1 MAKNR
6 KLHIVCVVL
15 AVLALVFA
23 LGSAYARYVVS
34 NDAEGSLY
42 AKEFYFTSDYLKA
55 GGAVYTLSTDATGET
70 SVTFSVRNF
79 EDEYR
84 VNDHEIA
91 YTITVT
97 GPEGFLLQKQDDKL
111 GADAKEDDVITLSA
125 LKAGENYTVTVTS
138 DQTDGKG
145 FVKTLSAT
153 FKVIQ
158 PEKTAYMHLDVS
170 NPAYVVLTVWT
181 KNLTGVAQISFPA
194 GLIPDETDAVIRAA
208 NIDNYEDGVYKE
220 GSFEDGE
227 STGITDSTSFTAA
240 YSSHAYRFF
249 IDEVKTY
256 NVSNFAAVVG
266 GVPAQEKASIE

>member
-23 LGSAYARYVVS
+23 LGGVYARYVVS
-34 NDAEGSLY
+34 NDGEGSLY
-42 AKEFYFTSDYLKA
+42 AEDFYFTSDYLKQN
-55 GGAVYTLSTDATGET
+55 GAIYTLSTDASGET

-79 EDEYR
+79 EDELR
-84 VNDHEIA
+84 VNSRDIA
-91 YTITVT
+91 YAITVT
-97 GPEGFLLQKQDDKL
+97 GPEGFLLQQQDDKL
-111 GADAKEDDVITLSA
+111 GGNTKEDDVITLSA

-138 DQTDGKG
+138 QQTDGKG

-194 GLIPDETDAVIRAA
+194 GLVPDETDAVICAA
-208 NIDNYEDGVYKE
+208 NIQNYSAGVYTE
-220 GSFEDGE
+220 GSFTDG
-227 STGITDSTSFTAA
+227 TSFAAA

-249 IDEVKTY
+249 IDEAKTY
-256 NVSNFAAVVG
+256 QISDFTATVGATAAA
-266 GVPAQEKASIE
+266 PKNSID

>member
-42 AKEFYFTSDYLKA
+42 AEDFYFTSDYLKPNGA
-55 GGAVYTLSTDATGET
+55 LAVYTLSTDHTGET
-70 SVTFSVRNF
+70 SVTFGVRNF
-79 EDEYR
+79 EDDLR
-84 VNDHEIA
+84 INSRDIA
-91 YTITVT
+91 YKVEV
-97 GPEGFLLQKQDDKL
+97 EGDM
-111 GADAKEDDVITLSA
+111 ATLSQDA
-125 LKAGENYTVTVTS
+125 GTLTKDNKQETFITISGLKAGQNYTVKVTS
-138 DQTDGKG
+138 QQTDGKG

-181 KNLTGVAQISFPA
+181 KKLAGDAQISFPA

-208 NIDNYEDGVYKE
+208 NVQNYSAGVYTE
-220 GSFEDGE
+220 GSF
-227 STGITDSTSFTAA
+227 TDDSSFAAA

-249 IDEVKTY
+249 IDEAKTY
-256 NVSNFAAVVG
+256 QISDFTATVGATAAV
-266 GVPAQEKASIE
+266 PKNSID